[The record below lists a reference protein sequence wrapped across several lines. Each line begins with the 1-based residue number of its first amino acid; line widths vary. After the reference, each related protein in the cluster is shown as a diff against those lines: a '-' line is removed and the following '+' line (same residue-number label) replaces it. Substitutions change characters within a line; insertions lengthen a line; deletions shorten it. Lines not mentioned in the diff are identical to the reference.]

1 MSTKETVLIT
11 GGSGLVGTRLSQLL
25 IEEGYN
31 VIHMGRKKA
40 RKGTIIAYQWD
51 LENKTIEVEA
61 LLRADHIIH
70 LAGAGVVD
78 SRWTDERKKEIISSR
93 VDTLGLLIS
102 ELKRKDFRPKTLVSA
117 SAVGYYGNRGTEL
130 VDENT
135 SAGNDFLADVC
146 KAWEAAAQ
154 PVTDLGTRLVI
165 LRTGIV
171 LSTQGGALPQT
182 AKPIQFGIG
191 ATLGDGKQYVPWIHI
206 DDLCQQY
213 IFAIKNEKLEGI
225 YNATAPQPVTNKEF
239 TESIADALGKKTIAA
254 PAPAF
259 VLRLAMGEMADA
271 VLGGQRTSSMK
282 IQDAGFAFK
291 YPLVVP
297 ALRDVYERKV

>member
-1 MSTKETVLIT
+1 MSTTETVLIT

-25 IEEGYN
+25 MDEGYN
-31 VIHMGRKKA
+31 VIHLGRKKA
-40 RKGTIIAYQWD
+40 RKGSIITYQWD
-51 LENKTIEVEA
+51 LDNQTIEVEA

-70 LAGAGVVD
+70 LAGAGVAD

-93 VDTLGLLIS
+93 VDTLGLLIR
-102 ELKRKDFRPKTLVSA
+102 ELKRKDFHPKTLVSA

-146 KAWEAAAQ
+146 KTWEAAAQ
-154 PVTDLGTRLVI
+154 PITELGTRLVI

-191 ATLGDGKQYVPWIHI
+191 ATLGDGKQYVPWVHI

-213 IFAIKNEKLEGI
+213 IFAIKNEKVEGI

-297 ALRDVYERKV
+297 ALQDVYERKV